1 MKLTNYLIKRM
12 LALFAM
18 LVIVVGVAGPVDGWD
33 NSGHM
38 MVAAVAYQHLTPHA
52 KARVNTL
59 LRLNPR
65 YHEWQGW
72 VPTNASKAD
81 RDMMMFMIAATWPD
95 QIKDDPAY
103 TRDGSENG
111 NRPEGSPDPSAN
123 RGYDDML
130 MHKYWHFVDRPF
142 TRDGTALPPIPTP
155 NVQER
160 IALFR
165 GVLSSNS
172 ADPLKSYDL
181 TWLLHLVGDVHQ
193 PLHCAT
199 RVSSTDPHGDAG
211 GNSVKLNCSG
221 CALKLHA
228 FWDGLPGTGQ
238 TVQAVLQP
246 AIKAAKKLP
255 AANPTVASRSDA
267 LDWEAES
274 FQAAQQT
281 VYQPPVMD
289 GNGPFALTS
298 AYKRAAT
305 KLAQQ
310 RVALAGARL
319 ANLLN
324 TELK

>member
-1 MKLTNYLIKRM
+1 MVKRTFAFLTTL
-12 LALFAM
+12 
-18 LVIVVGVAGPVDGWD
+18 LVVAGAAGAAGPVHGWD
-33 NSGHM
+33 NFGHM
-38 MVAAVAYQHLTPHA
+38 MVAAASYQQLTPHA

-59 LRLNPR
+59 LRMNPQ
-65 YHEWQGW
+65 YHEWRGW
-72 VPTNASKAD
+72 VPTTASKAD
-81 RDMMMFMIAATWPD
+81 KDMMVFVIAATWPD
-95 QIKDDPAY
+95 QIKGDPAY
-103 TRDGSENG
+103 TSDGSENG
-111 NRPEGSPDPSAN
+111 NRPDGSPDPSAN

-130 MHKYWHFVDRPF
+130 MHKYWHFVDTPF
-142 TRDGTALPPIPTP
+142 AQDGTALPPIPTP

-165 GVLSSNS
+165 SVLNSTS

-199 RVSSTDPHGDAG
+199 RVSSSEPRGDSG
-211 GNSVKLNCSG
+211 GNSVKLNCPG
-221 CALKLHA
+221 CASKLHA
-228 FWDGLPGTGQ
+228 FWDDLPGTGK

-246 AIKAAKKLP
+246 AIKAAKRLP
-255 AANPTVASRSDA
+255 AADPTRAAKSDA
-267 LDWEAES
+267 KDWVAES

-281 VYQPPVMD
+281 VYRPPVLD
-289 GNGPFALTS
+289 GNGPFTLTS
-298 AYKRAAT
+298 AYKRAAR

-324 TELK
+324 EELK

>member
-1 MKLTNYLIKRM
+1 MHLFKRSC
-12 LALFAM
+12 ALVAV
-18 LVIVVGVAGPVDGWD
+18 LVIVVGVAGPVYGWG
-33 NSGHM
+33 NFGHM

-65 YHEWQGW
+65 YHEWRGW
-72 VPTNASKAD
+72 VPRSASTVEK
-81 RDMMMFMIAATWPD
+81 DMMVFMIAATWPD
-95 QIKDDPAY
+95 QIKGDSAY
-103 TRDGSENG
+103 TSDGGENG
-111 NRPEGSPDPSAN
+111 NRPDGSPDPSAN

-130 MHKYWHFVDRPF
+130 MHKYWHFVDTPF

-165 GVLSSNS
+165 GVLSSDS
-172 ADPLKSYDL
+172 TDPLKSYDL
-181 TWLLHLVGDVHQ
+181 SWLLHLVGDVHQ

-199 RVSSTDPHGDAG
+199 RVSRTAPHGDSG
-211 GNSVKLNCSG
+211 GNSVTLDCAG
-221 CALKLHA
+221 CASKLHA
-228 FWDGLPGTGQ
+228 FWDDLPGTGK

-246 AIKAAKKLP
+246 AIKAAKRLP
-255 AANPTVASRSDA
+255 AVNPRVAAKSDA
-267 LDWEAES
+267 RDWVAES
-274 FQAAQQT
+274 FQAAQQM
-281 VYQPPVMD
+281 VYRPPVMD

-298 AYKRAAT
+298 AYKRAA
-305 KLAQQ
+305 KRLAQQ

-324 TELK
+324 AELK